1 MMPRLG
7 RWTEIAVPPGSWAGR
22 YEQGRKIW
30 AGQGW
35 VGWWDDIRAPH
46 EGGAGSPSLLEIPLD
61 GSARGS
67 ISFSHG
73 SAVHSLL
80 RPSEEETQA
89 GGCLDG
95 LPSSWHQVSKFGP
108 LHFGEENGNH
118 PQKLPH
124 GAGSKERIQGWK
136 WAQVRHHE
144 FQLVNKQG
152 FCEQRLW
159 NPRNLCFP
167 LQTEEVMFPL
177 GEQVWDQRT
186 NLRQLLQG
194 NKISGDL
201 IQLYW
206 NQLAPKDK
214 VIFFLPFIIMRWS
227 IKEW

>member
-1 MMPRLG
+1 MRLCIGKAKLIYYSHYDAQTGQMNRDSSSPWILG
-7 RWTEIAVPPGSWAGR
+7 R
-22 YEQGRKIW
+22 KLW

-35 VGWWDDIRAPH
+35 VGWWDDIRAPR

-144 FQLVNKQG
+144 FQLANKQG
-152 FCEQRLW
+152 FCERLW

-167 LQTEEVMFPL
+167 LQTEEVMFP
-177 GEQVWDQRT
+177 
-186 NLRQLLQG
+186 G
-194 NKISGDL
+194 NRENR
-201 IQLYW
+201 YE
-206 NQLAPKDK
+206 
-214 VIFFLPFIIMRWS
+214 
-227 IKEW
+227 IKEQIWGNYLREIRSVGIWYNYIETSWHQKIK